1 MKNLIFSS
9 EEEGFTEDDTQQLKQ
24 VTPDTMISLNI
35 QCILFVEL
43 IYVVVQFNPFA
54 PEPPV
59 QIHVLST
66 LCDVIS
72 FNGQGQLCLLTCAEW
87 RDLSIHTRMSIIQS
101 RTPEKEA
108 KNHVTLTWKSPRK
121 SCSIAHLPFLLPNPE
136 ILKGFRKTIPT
147 KMKPTKCPAREKKM
161 RQESEKRGEERKT
174 AVSLLN
180 PKFCAC
186 PNFASWYFASGSE
199 GCEVYD
205 V

>member
-72 FNGQGQLCLLTCAEW
+72 FNGQGQLCLLTCAE
-87 RDLSIHTRMSIIQS
+87 
-101 RTPEKEA
+101 
-108 KNHVTLTWKSPRK
+108 
-121 SCSIAHLPFLLPNPE
+121 
-136 ILKGFRKTIPT
+136 
-147 KMKPTKCPAREKKM
+147 
-161 RQESEKRGEERKT
+161 
-174 AVSLLN
+174 
-180 PKFCAC
+180 
-186 PNFASWYFASGSE
+186 
-199 GCEVYD
+199 
-205 V
+205 